1 MRSRICHTMADH
13 ERIHQDRDTTKPDP
27 SSWDQL
33 PIGLF
38 AFNRHGQIVSYN
50 EAFIDLLGML
60 PTSYRSFER
69 CSSSSFDLATA
80 IRNVLNGE
88 TIRMSGWYKAPERQA
103 RFIRTTM
110 SPSFS
115 TDGQLDGGVGILED
129 ATEQRRYE
137 ERMEHLSSLDPLTE
151 LYNRKKVGD
160 VLSMT
165 AQETVDTRAPAAV
178 IMLDIDYFKLVNDTF
193 GHPTGDLVLRS
204 IAQLLRRNIRKSDS
218 IGRWGGEE
226 FLIVAPQSTLADG
239 VQLANKLRQKINAEP
254 FGPVPR
260 VTCSFGVSSLE
271 GGKTVEQALQDADD
285 ALYVAKNRGRNQV
298 SSKR

>member
-1 MRSRICHTMADH
+1 MRSRICHTMADQK
-13 ERIHQDRDTTKPDP
+13 RIHHDTHTTKPDP

-33 PIGLF
+33 PIGLI
-38 AFNRHGQIVSYN
+38 AFDCDGLIISYN
-50 EAFIDLLGML
+50 ESFIDLLGVFPSSSL
-60 PTSYRSFER
+60 TFER
-69 CSSSSFDLATA
+69 CSSSSFDLSTA

-88 TIRMSGWYKAPERQA
+88 TVRLSGWYEAPKRYPC
-103 RFIRTTM
+103 FIRTTM

-115 TDGQLDGGVGILED
+115 ADGTLNGGVGILED
-129 ATEQRRYE
+129 ATEQRRNE
-137 ERMEHLSSLDPLTE
+137 ERIEHLSSLDPLTE

-160 VLSMT
+160 VLLTT
-165 AQETVDTRAPAAV
+165 AQETIETRIPAAL

-204 IAQLLRRNIRKSDS
+204 IAQLLRRNIRKSDA

-239 VQLANKLRQKINAEP
+239 VRLADKLRQKINAEP
-254 FGPVPR
+254 FGPVPH

-271 GGKTVEQALQDADD
+271 DGKTIEQALQDADE
-285 ALYVAKNRGRNQV
+285 ALYIAKHRGRNQV

>member
-1 MRSRICHTMADH
+1 MRSRICHSMADPT
-13 ERIHQDRDTTKPDP
+13 RIHQDTHTMKPDP

-38 AFNRHGQIVSYN
+38 AFNLDGHIVSYN
-50 EAFIDLLGML
+50 DSFLDLLGIVPPFNL
-60 PTSYRSFER
+60 ALNRFT
-69 CSSSSFDLATA
+69 SSSFDLASA
-80 IRNVLNGE
+80 IRRVLDGE
-88 TIRMSGWYKAPERQA
+88 TIRLAGWYEAPNRQP

-110 SPSFS
+110 SPSFQAN
-115 TDGQLDGGVGILED
+115 GQVDGGVGVIED
-129 ATEQRRYE
+129 TTEQRRYE

-160 VLSMT
+160 VLVS
-165 AQETVDTRAPAAV
+165 AVQETVETNSQTAV

-204 IAQLLRRNIRKSDS
+204 IAQLLRRNIRKKDS

-226 FLIVAPQSTLADG
+226 FLIVAPQSSLTDG
-239 VQLANKLRQKINAEP
+239 VQLADKLRQKINAEP
-254 FGPVPR
+254 FGPVPN

-271 GGKTVEQALQDADD
+271 GGKSIEQALQDADE
-285 ALYVAKNRGRNQV
+285 ALYVAKNSGRNQV

>member
-1 MRSRICHTMADH
+1 MRSRICHIMADQ
-13 ERIHQDRDTTKPDP
+13 ERTHHDTHTTKPDP

-38 AFNRHGQIVSYN
+38 AFNRDGQIVSYN
-50 EAFIDLLGML
+50 ESFVHLLGML
-60 PTSYRSFER
+60 PTSIVMFER
-69 CSSSSFDLATA
+69 CSSSSFDFSGA

-88 TIRMSGWYKAPERQA
+88 TIRMAGWYKAPERQA
-103 RFIRTTM
+103 RFIQTTM

-115 TDGQLDGGVGILED
+115 ADGQLDGGVGILED

-160 VLSMT
+160 VLSST

-239 VQLANKLRQKINAEP
+239 VQLADKLRQKINAEP

-260 VTCSFGVSSLE
+260 VTCSFGVSALE
-271 GGKTVEQALQDADD
+271 DGKTVEQALQDADE
-285 ALYVAKNRGRNQV
+285 ALYIAKNRGRNQV

>member
-1 MRSRICHTMADH
+1 MRSRICHTMADQEH
-13 ERIHQDRDTTKPDP
+13 LHQNRDITKPDP

-38 AFNRHGQIVSYN
+38 AFDRQGYIVSYN
-50 EAFIDLLGML
+50 EAFTDLLGIL
-60 PTSYRSFER
+60 PNSNLSLER
-69 CSSSSFDLATA
+69 CSSSSFDLSVA
-80 IRNVLNGE
+80 IQTVLNGE
-88 TIRMSGWYKAPERQA
+88 TIHMSGWYNALERQP

-115 TDGQLDGGVGILED
+115 ADGKLDGGVGILED

-160 VLSMT
+160 ILSMT
-165 AQETVDTRAPAAV
+165 ALETVDTRAPAAV

-239 VQLANKLRQKINAEP
+239 VQLADKLRQKINSEP

-271 GGKTVEQALQDADD
+271 GGKTVEQALQDADE
-285 ALYVAKNRGRNQV
+285 ALYVAKNLGRNQV